1 MFPGFSKGWKEAFM
15 SGDQEPWVF
24 RGGLIA
30 DLQRLMP
37 IDQGNDLFVYK
48 LPDLPTTDYHMMRP
62 YNSMDEA
69 AINTVCTQG
78 FLSLVTPPAAEE
90 KAMPLHLNAKFADLI
105 ADSIV
110 GPFVTL
116 HPEFCIVATDSQHKV
131 VGYAAAA
138 LDFNAFSRNALMCWI
153 PEMREKYPESL
164 EELEVFDID
173 TPHSQRTGL
182 ILRSMIKEFHSYEPQ
197 CPPEVISSY
206 PAVMTSAVL
215 DQCLNPDYGVA
226 KRLITVLLATLR
238 SNGCF
243 GVHIRLPAKDVGHEL
258 LQYYAK
264 LGFTEIYRDGA
275 SFLYF
280 GRRF

>member
-1 MFPGFSKGWKEAFM
+1 M

-48 LPDLPTTDYHMMRP
+48 LPDLPTTDYYTMRP
-62 YNSMDEA
+62 YSAMDEA
-69 AINTVCTQG
+69 AVNMICTQG
-78 FLSLVTPPAAEE
+78 FLTLSLPSSAEE
-90 KAMPLHLNAKFADLI
+90 KELPLHLNSKFADLI
-105 ADSIV
+105 ADSII

-116 HPEFCIVATDSQHKV
+116 HPEFCIVATDSSGKV

-138 LDFNAFSRNALMCWI
+138 LDFQTFARNVQICWI
-153 PEMREKYPESL
+153 PEMKEKYPENM
-164 EELEVFDID
+164 EELEMFDLA
-173 TPHSQRTGL
+173 TPASQRTGAT
-182 ILRSMIKEFHSYEPQ
+182 LRTMIKEFHAYEPQ
-197 CPPEVISSY
+197 CPPEVSSSY

-215 DQCLNPDYGVA
+215 ESCLNPDYGVA

-238 SNGCF
+238 ANGCF
-243 GVHIRLPAKDVGHEL
+243 GVHIRLAAKDSGLEL
-258 LQYYAK
+258 LQYYAR
-264 LGFTEIYRDGA
+264 LGFAEIYRDGPDYI
-275 SFLYF
+275 YF